1 MGAFSGSLNKGLK
14 FGVFLSNKTWRFL
27 QKPYVLCNFL
37 IQRSTNDTLDISQTT
52 FLQRVSSFQQD
63 LIFISYSSFPPKLE
77 FQTRC
82 NWIWNL
88 VFSLQESQFAN
99 VVTSQHLTP
108 GFANNNW
115 EIFMMSEQ
123 SSKKLSPI
131 SSILEAEINKLKKQQ
146 KIYKRLQR
154 LSIVA

>member
-1 MGAFSGSLNKGLK
+1 MGSFYQTKLEGSYK
-14 FGVFLSNKTWRFL
+14 
-27 QKPYVLCNFL
+27 KPYVLCNFL
-37 IQRSTNDTLDISQTT
+37 IQRSTNDTLDITT

-88 VFSLQESQFAN
+88 VFSLQESQFVN

-123 SSKKLSPI
+123 SSKNFLPFLQFLRLRSTNWK
-131 SSILEAEINKLKKQQ
+131 SSKKSTNASRDCQ
-146 KIYKRLQR
+146 
-154 LSIVA
+154 